1 MRGRVSACH
10 LINLRWLSASAVPEQ
25 QEEEQD
31 GAQQQ
36 QKEPVKKAPESNAWQ
51 ELLDRKLHK
60 LDMDVRR
67 TGRAGLY
74 DFENVLSNVEKGL
87 KCTANQVKLTNNI
100 SVFSMTKNSTGASDT
115 TMLWVCFG

>member
-1 MRGRVSACH
+1 MRGKVSAYH

-36 QKEPVKKAPESNAWQ
+36 QQQKEPVKKVPESNAWQ

-87 KCTANQVKLTNNI
+87 KCTANQVKLT
-100 SVFSMTKNSTGASDT
+100 T
-115 TMLWVCFG
+115 TYQCFQQKKFFRHFLY